1 MNLSGTARV
10 VVDDLWSEGRGWILI
25 AISIANLL
33 SLGVRL
39 TFPALLPQIKTEFLL
54 TNTTA
59 GILLTVLW
67 VSFATAQLP
76 GGFLTDRIGERN
88 TVVASMALTAAALA
102 VIVFS
107 PGFPLFVVGLALFG
121 FGTGLYGTPRIT
133 VLSDIYPDRAATA
146 ISVTSAVG
154 NVGNAAFPVIA
165 TVIAGWFAW
174 RVGVGVGLPGFA
186 LVAVALWLVVP
197 ARTSPGVQR
206 DGDESRRQVAR
217 RTVAAVARRPVVLAT
232 AAMICLGFM
241 WQGFTAFL
249 PTYLVEVKGIPQP
262 VAATTLGAFFVGGAV
277 VQPITASVADEYDER
292 RILVAVAAGTAVA
305 LAAFPFAN
313 SAPVFVA
320 LSLLASLQLAF
331 WPIIFAYIPRALPDD
346 AQGSGFG
353 LLRTLFLYVGAT
365 GSVAV
370 GALAD
375 ADLFDESFLILAGI
389 TVVATVLS
397 TALPPVEE

>member
-1 MNLSGTARV
+1 VNLSGTARV